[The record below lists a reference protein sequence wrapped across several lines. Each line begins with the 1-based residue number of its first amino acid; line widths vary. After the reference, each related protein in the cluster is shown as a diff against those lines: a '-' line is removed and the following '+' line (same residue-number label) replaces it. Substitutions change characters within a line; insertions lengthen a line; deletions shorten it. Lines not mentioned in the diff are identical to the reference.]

1 VAPEVINAPS
11 RTNIHYT
18 PKCDVFSA
26 GVIFYILL
34 TEVSPFEGRSF
45 REILHKNKKCQINFG
60 HPRLKRNKVAL
71 DLLRKMCVVGPQ
83 ARISAKEALKHPF
96 FTSMNENEMVL
107 ETEDSNPVHFQQ
119 YE

>member
-1 VAPEVINAPS
+1 
-11 RTNIHYT
+11 
-18 PKCDVFSA
+18 
-26 GVIFYILL
+26 
-34 TEVSPFEGRSF
+34 
-45 REILHKNKKCQINFG
+45 
-60 HPRLKRNKVAL
+60 
-71 DLLRKMCVVGPQ
+71 MCVVGPQ